1 MTKLVLLRHGESVWN
16 LENRFTGWID
26 VDLSSNG
33 ISEAENAGKLLKNEG
48 YVFDIAFTSLLKRSQ
63 KTLNICLSKMRL
75 DNIKIIK
82 DWRLN
87 ERHYGSLQGLNKNDM
102 VSKYG
107 AEQVMIWRRSYD
119 IPPPQLDKNESTH
132 PINDLKYSHLND
144 KALPSTESLKNVV
157 DRFLP
162 LWNKIIMNELRKKKK
177 VLIVAHGNSLRAI
190 YKIINNVSKDDILKF
205 NIPTGIPLV
214 IEFNKKLIP
223 QKDYYLGD
231 KELIKNKIQAVINQ
245 TSSKNKI

>member
-16 LENRFTGWID
+16 LENKFTGWID

-33 ISEAENAGKLLKNEG
+33 INEAEYAGKLLKNRG

-63 KTLNICLSKMRL
+63 KTLKICLSKMRL
-75 DNIKIIK
+75 DNIEIIK

-107 AEQVMIWRRSYD
+107 AEQIMIWRRSYD
-119 IPPPQLDKNESTH
+119 IPPPQLDKNESSH

-144 KALPSTESLKNVV
+144 KALPSAESLKNVV

-190 YKIINNVSKDDILKF
+190 YKIINNVSKDDIIKF

-214 IEFNKKLIP
+214 IELNKKLIP

-231 KELIKNKIQAVINQ
+231 NEFIKNKIQAVINQ
-245 TSSKNKI
+245 TSSKSEI